1 MGDRRESLVSRVLIG
16 WGISIL
22 LLSMASL
29 LVLIWGSDPLVSRLS
44 IAALTAGLSI
54 GAFVASLI
62 LRSIQPS
69 LAELSQVA
77 EAISAGNLSVRS
89 RLQRNDELGEFA
101 SIFNRMA
108 AQLEAKTNKLE
119 ARDIQS
125 GLQSLDEVI
134 VNTSDLGKLLS
145 NSLAKICQ
153 LTDAQMGCF
162 YLVPEGSNYLV
173 LSAQWGCSV
182 SQSIPEISWGE
193 GIVGHSA
200 QLGKAVIWEGN
211 LLQGNGLRYQTPA
224 GELAPQSLAAFPL
237 VLKRSI
243 VGVLF
248 IASVLPLS
256 AQSKNLLQS
265 IDRRLATAISNAQSV
280 QTIARQREELNTVFE
295 HLADGVL
302 LSDATGKILKINSA
316 GRSMLGIMAD
326 ADGKTSPVVA
336 TTMSKIIEQF
346 AVRRPDGQPVGLE
359 ELVIF
364 RAMRESQVVEDQ
376 IVLHRPE
383 GKEVILSTK
392 AAPLM
397 DINTELMGSVMILRD
412 VTAERY
418 RDRLLRETNRIMSEQ
433 QKRMNILQRLTNLIN
448 QQLQDLHI
456 LLTSV
461 IEATCDAIAWAEIG
475 ILVLYDPKNECLRFS
490 ATKGLGTET
499 EYSFPCAVA
508 EPEGYSQSSNLI
520 TQVFQKRIPVEI
532 KNGEGIFVEGISVQS
547 GLGVPIESNRSG
559 CLGVLAIANRSLP
572 SAPSREDINLLGAF
586 GVQAAIAIGNAQ
598 LIKQI
603 EAQNAQLLEATQLKS
618 QFLATVSHELR
629 TPMNAIIGFSQVLL
643 RQRKES
649 LTEAQADMVER
660 ILRNGRNLLELIND
674 ILDFAKIESGRLE
687 ITPEHFHLDEL
698 IHHTCDSLQPLA
710 QPKSLALKFENSIG
724 KVSIY
729 QDPLRVK
736 QVITNL
742 IANAIKFTDVGE
754 VTIVLNQTC
763 LDRVEILVKD
773 TGIGIAPEYHQV
785 IFEQFRQ
792 IDQSTRRAHGGSGL
806 GLAIA
811 LQLVQMMRGQ
821 ISLESELGK
830 GSLFRVELPVNLGT
844 LARSPL
850 NSSPQESS
858 Q

>member
-16 WGISIL
+16 LGISIF
-22 LLSMASL
+22 LLSIASL
-29 LVLIWGSDPLVSRLS
+29 LLLIAGNDPLVSRLS

-69 LAELSQVA
+69 LTELSQVA

-101 SIFNRMA
+101 AIFNHMA

-134 VNTSDLGKLLS
+134 VNTTDLAKLLS
-145 NSLAKICQ
+145 QSLAKICQ
-153 LTDAQMGCF
+153 LTNAQMGCV
-162 YLVPEGSNYLV
+162 YLVPEGSNRLV
-173 LSAQWGCSV
+173 LTAQWGCAL
-182 SQSIPEISWGE
+182 SQTVPEIHWGE

-200 QLGKAVIWEGN
+200 QIGKAVIWEGD
-211 LLQGNGLRYQTPA
+211 QAHGLRFYTPA
-224 GELAPQSLAAFPL
+224 GEVQPQSLAAFPL
-237 VLKRSI
+237 LLKRSI

-248 IASVLPLS
+248 IATVLPLS
-256 AQSKNLLQS
+256 DQSKNLLQS

-295 HLADGVL
+295 QLADGVV
-302 LSDATGKILKINSA
+302 LSTTTGKILKINSA
-316 GRSMLGIMAD
+316 GRAMLGVSAE

-336 TTMSKIIEQF
+336 DSMEKIIEQF

-397 DINTELMGSVMILRD
+397 DVNMELMGSVMILRD
-412 VTAERY
+412 VTAERH

-461 IEATCDAIAWAEIG
+461 IEATCDAITWAEIG
-475 ILVLYDPKNECLRFS
+475 VLALYDPKEECLKFS
-490 ATKGLGTET
+490 ATKGLGDELANR
-499 EYSFPCAVA
+499 EYKFPCSPLANSDHTS
-508 EPEGYSQSSNLI
+508 PPNLI

-532 KNGEGIFVEGISVQS
+532 KNGEGIFVEGIQVQS

-572 SAPSREDINLLGAF
+572 NAPSREDINLLGAF

-603 EAQNAQLLEATQLKS
+603 ESQNAQLLEATQLKS

-643 RQRKES
+643 RQRKET

-674 ILDFAKIESGRLE
+674 ILDFAKIESGRME

-698 IHHTCDSLQPLA
+698 IQHTCDSLQTLA
-710 QPKSLALKFENSIG
+710 QPKSLTLKFENPVG
-724 KVSIY
+724 KITIY
-729 QDPLRVK
+729 QDPLRVR
-736 QVITNL
+736 QVLTNL

-754 VTIVLNQTC
+754 VTVSLTQPSP
-763 LDRVEILVKD
+763 DRVAILVKD

-830 GSLFRVELPVNLGT
+830 GSLFRVELPINLGT
-844 LARSPL
+844 ALQS
-850 NSSPQESS
+850 
-858 Q
+858 